1 MLLTKLNFKNQTD
14 YVASYW
20 PAGCKLDCAS
30 CFSENFCL
38 RCHPGNFLSRHVL
51 HKLVCPCQKICSF
64 ENLCPSVS
72 ECVRANVCRSCRVDL
87 FFHHGHCHLTCPQ
100 GFEPDVQL
108 MWCTPQSYSFP
119 FLRRVQCRGHVYS
132 QCWGMD
138 RLGCMCS
145 ETEHADPPR
154 GQRTRTRPVLHFP
167 SVYGNPCSHLSE
179 IRKCAIRKRL
189 RSSLS
194 KWQRRNK
201 MFNAY
206 KRYTSAVDSLNTSRF
221 STH

>member
-20 PAGCKLDCAS
+20 SAGCKPDCAS

-38 RCHPGNFLSRHVL
+38 RCHPGNFLFGG
-51 HKLVCPCQKICSF
+51 KCEPACPKGLTVMACF
-64 ENLCPSVS
+64 
-72 ECVRANVCRSCRVDL
+72 CVRANVCRSCRADL

-108 MWCTPQSYSFP
+108 MWCTPQSYS
-119 FLRRVQCRGHVYS
+119 
-132 QCWGMD
+132 WGMD
-138 RLGCMCS
+138 TLGCMCS

-206 KRYTSAVDSLNTSRF
+206 KRYTSSVDSLNTSRF

>member
-20 PAGCKLDCAS
+20 SAGCKPDCAS

-38 RCHPGNFLSRHVL
+38 RCHPGNFLFGG
-51 HKLVCPCQKICSF
+51 KCEPACPKGLTANI
-64 ENLCPSVS
+64 
-72 ECVRANVCRSCRVDL
+72 CVRANVCRSCRADL

-108 MWCTPQSYSFP
+108 MWCTPQTHCE
-119 FLRRVQCRGHVYS
+119 VGEWTH
-132 QCWGMD
+132 WGA
-138 RLGCMCS
+138 C
-145 ETEHADPPR
+145 
-154 GQRTRTRPVLHFP
+154 RTRTRPVLHFP

-189 RSSLS
+189 RSSLPQ
-194 KWQRRNK
+194 KCLKHDPKDLLLCQW
-201 MFNAY
+201 F
-206 KRYTSAVDSLNTSRF
+206 
-221 STH
+221 

>member
-20 PAGCKLDCAS
+20 SAGCKPDCAS

-38 RCHPGNFLSRHVL
+38 RCHPGNFLFGG
-51 HKLVCPCQKICSF
+51 KCEPACPKGLTVMAS
-64 ENLCPSVS
+64 
-72 ECVRANVCRSCRVDL
+72 DL

-108 MWCTPQSYSFP
+108 MWCTPQTHCE
-119 FLRRVQCRGHVYS
+119 VGEWTH
-132 QCWGMD
+132 WGA
-138 RLGCMCS
+138 C
-145 ETEHADPPR
+145 
-154 GQRTRTRPVLHFP
+154 RTRTRPVLHFP

-206 KRYTSAVDSLNTSRF
+206 KRYTSSVDSLNTSRF